1 MERGGDKAWSLLLAI
16 GVHLI
21 AAALMLLGLQFNKPV
36 ELGGAAPLQAVMVDL
51 SNLQNLPRP
60 PPAQPR
66 VEPPQPAP
74 RPEPA
79 PPPPPAQTAPA
90 EPSPQIIEDQA
101 AQLRQSQLA
110 AEQAAAAER
119 LRIQQERERI
129 EQEKQRELDRQRELE
144 EIRKEREQAE
154 ARRKEEARKLEA
166 VRQQQARDAAERQ
179 AAEAA
184 AQAAAQAAAANREA
198 DSLLQQYASLI
209 QAVVTENW
217 RRPLN
222 TPPGIRCTLN
232 VRQIPGGE
240 VIGVTIGRP
249 CNATGAV
256 QQSILEAVERASPL
270 PYSGFERVF
279 SRDLSFNFY
288 YNG

>member
-21 AAALMLLGLQFNKPV
+21 AAVLMLAGLQFNKPV
-36 ELGGAAPLQAVMVDL
+36 ELGGAAPLQAVLVDL
-51 SNLQNLPRP
+51 SNLQSLPRPAPVPPRVEPPRAEPPPRPVPLEPP
-60 PPAQPR
+60 PPAQP
-66 VEPPQPAP
+66 
-74 RPEPA
+74 A
-79 PPPPPAQTAPA
+79 PP

-110 AEQAAAAER
+110 AEQAAEAER
-119 LRIQQERERI
+119 LRVQQERERV
-129 EQEKQRELDRQRELE
+129 EQERQRELDQ
-144 EIRKEREQAE
+144 IRKEREQAE
-154 ARRKEEARKLEA
+154 AKRKEEARKLEA
-166 VRQQQARDAAERQ
+166 VRQQQARDAADRQ

-184 AQAAAQAAAANREA
+184 AQAAAQAAASNRQA
-198 DSLLQQYASLI
+198 DTLLQQYASLI
-209 QAVVTENW
+209 QQVVTENW
-217 RRPLN
+217 RRPPN

-279 SRDLSFNFY
+279 SRDLNLNFY